1 MTLGDEIQDPAPK
14 RRKAGR
20 KGKAAQQEEDAGGAV
35 VSRGASPS
43 GTGDVAPGPAA
54 ELPDSEP
61 AELRRTGAAE
71 VAADA
76 DAVLPSSQGKGG
88 PGKSRQ
94 RASKASTASQA
105 QNSNS
110 AERRG
115 RGKGRGRGRGGGRGS
130 AKQTLLMLEELS
142 ASRSD
147 SDIQKNDEQPRTH
160 TSDAPEARHLRKRS
174 GSVQYDERASQ
185 QEGVLADDDSEDWE
199 AAMPHL

>member
-71 VAADA
+71 ADISITSHF
-76 DAVLPSSQGKGG
+76 DDISRTGEGKVVL
-88 PGKSRQ
+88 
-94 RASKASTASQA
+94 ASLVSVHQKQA
-105 QNSNS
+105 QHL
-110 AERRG
+110 RR
-115 RGKGRGRGRGGGRGS
+115 RI
-130 AKQTLLMLEELS
+130 ATLLRGEAEVRGEAGEEEEGGAVPNRHSLCWKSLAQALLEPP
-142 ASRSD
+142 
-147 SDIQKNDEQPRTH
+147 IPVVYMT
-160 TSDAPEARHLRKRS
+160 P
-174 GSVQYDERASQ
+174 
-185 QEGVLADDDSEDWE
+185 
-199 AAMPHL
+199 